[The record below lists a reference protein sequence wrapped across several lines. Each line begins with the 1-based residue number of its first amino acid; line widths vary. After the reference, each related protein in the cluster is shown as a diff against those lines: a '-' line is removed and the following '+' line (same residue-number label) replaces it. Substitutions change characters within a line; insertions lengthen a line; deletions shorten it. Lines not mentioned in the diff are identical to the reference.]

1 MDMWAIV
8 LLMGGLLIQKKLV
21 GTWTTKD
28 PASPWDGMSEPI
40 KFWSRMFFRKDVV
53 MKRLKLK
60 LKLKLMAILLI
71 QKKILQK
78 GCMPRPEE
86 VSSVTPL
93 ISRTHAHTCTHTHT
107 HAHPGTHTLSHSLP
121 LTHSFTP
128 SHYSRGHRIFLE
140 LRRVKN
146 KCSWSD
152 LCRSNLV
159 NNFFVADFAYLSLI
173 SHQGATAKVNC
184 MSSLVLT

>member
-1 MDMWAIV
+1 
-8 LLMGGLLIQKKLV
+8 MGHCFADGWTAYTKKLV

-40 KFWSRMFFRKDVV
+40 KFWSRMFFLKVVV
-53 MKRLKLK
+53 MKRLK

-107 HAHPGTHTLSHSLP
+107 HKKITHTQTY
-121 LTHSFTP
+121 THAHAPTNTHPHTRASDKTRQKAVTP
-128 SHYSRGHRIFLE
+128 R
-140 LRRVKN
+140 
-146 KCSWSD
+146 
-152 LCRSNLV
+152 
-159 NNFFVADFAYLSLI
+159 
-173 SHQGATAKVNC
+173 TAKKKKIIPRC
-184 MSSLVLT
+184 WK